1 MINPLIENPIVQ
13 AEHDL
18 VLQIYDTGYEVYDTA
33 EHVTHGMV
41 SVGNLLR
48 LLQDILKRADES
60 ATLKTDERDARLI
73 MYLEDLQEQLNTCG
87 EILKGCENSIR
98 DIRTGLA
105 YLDYKKAFPQKESD
119 GKKQATLEVG
129 A

>member
-98 DIRTGLA
+98 DIRTGLVS
-105 YLDYKKAFPQKESD
+105 LTYKKSFPQKESD
-119 GKKQATLEVG
+119 GTKQTCLEVG